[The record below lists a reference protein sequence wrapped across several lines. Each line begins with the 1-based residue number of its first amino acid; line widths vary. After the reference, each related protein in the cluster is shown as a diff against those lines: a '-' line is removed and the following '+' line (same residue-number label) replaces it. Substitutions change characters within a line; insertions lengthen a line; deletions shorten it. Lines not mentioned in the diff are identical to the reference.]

1 MSSDTESR
9 CTAFVGGHRVAQG
22 SYAQVAQA
30 LAGLPP
36 SDQSLLVFDDSTGAQ
51 VDHPWPAGFGEP
63 EPSPAPAV
71 PAVGRPRLGVVAREV
86 TLLPR
91 HWDWLAHQPGG
102 ASAALRRLVD
112 EARRLHERSDLQRAS
127 RERAY
132 RCMSALAGN
141 WPGFEAAT
149 RALFAGDRAA
159 FRQLSGGWPAD
170 ASQYLDWLARDAFE
184 APAEADSQG

>member
-1 MSSDTESR
+1 
-9 CTAFVGGHRVAQG
+9 
-22 SYAQVAQA
+22 VAQA

-36 SDQSLLVFDDSTGAQ
+36 SDQALLVFDDTTGAQ

-63 EPSPAPAV
+63 EPPPA

-91 HWDWLAHQPGG
+91 HWDWLARQPGG

-112 EARRLHERSDLQRAS
+112 EARRVHERGDLQRAS

-132 RCMSALAGN
+132 RCMAALAGN

-159 FRQLSGGWPAD
+159 FRQFSAGWPAD
-170 ASQYLDWLARDAFE
+170 ARQYLDGLASDAFE
-184 APAEADSQG
+184 APAEPGAQG